1 MIASVFK
8 ENLYFTQNGVN
19 GTLLGPRI
27 QKYKKFTF
35 VHYIFPNIYVM
46 PIGSKFF
53 QIFFP

>member
-1 MIASVFK
+1 MTDIERWVQMIASVFK

-46 PIGSKFF
+46 PI
-53 QIFFP
+53 